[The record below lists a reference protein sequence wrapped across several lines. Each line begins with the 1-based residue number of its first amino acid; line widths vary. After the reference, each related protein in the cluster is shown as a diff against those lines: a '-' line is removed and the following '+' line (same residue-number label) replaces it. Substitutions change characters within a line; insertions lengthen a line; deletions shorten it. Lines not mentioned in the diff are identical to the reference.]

1 MSEEIDYAARVQRG
15 IALMDVKW
23 PNWATEIDLEKLD
36 IADGDCCVT
45 AQYYLSTGAEDEFQA
60 NWEYGRGL
68 LGLDSL
74 DYEEHGF
81 NGAGWTTGIRV
92 PEESYDILNG
102 LWKAEI
108 ERRRAQGQDA
118 PAEPEA
124 SA

>member
-23 PNWATEIDLEKLD
+23 PAWATEIDLEKLD
-36 IADGDCCVT
+36 ISSAIACMT
-45 AQYYLSTGAEDEFQA
+45 AQYSAAQGAESHWR
-60 NWEYGRGL
+60 NGRL
-68 LGLDSL
+68 LLNLDMEA
-74 DYEEHGF
+74 YERHGF
-81 NGAGWTTGIRV
+81 VVDEDSDYAA
-92 PEESYDILNG
+92 LNG

-124 SA
+124 TS

>member
-36 IADGDCCVT
+36 IASPRNCVT
-45 AQYYLSTGAEDEFQA
+45 AQYAGFLGADRYYLDGMEALDLTRR
-60 NWEYGRGL
+60 EYADL
-68 LGLDSL
+68 
-74 DYEEHGF
+74 GF
-81 NGAGWTTGIRV
+81 NGDEDKYG
-92 PEESYDILNG
+92 DIPNEAYERLNP

-124 SA
+124 TS